1 MNRTVTAQSE
11 LDRSGAILKD
21 LDNMTLCCPD
31 NDTLNTCEVAACQL
45 DHHTVDTTHDDV
57 EAVVHNN
64 ANDNDNDDDH
74 ISITLSTFE
83 EVIGTNYKDLDEEVR
98 RAKQRKKYKVMSA
111 VTVAVL
117 ALIFILIGVYVDT
130 AKKDNNDNSGATT
143 SALAESDNSEPADP
157 LSTPWVDDE
166 DEAAATT
173 QTNLRAPVTNPPTP
187 SPPAPAQVT
196 TLECTDS
203 QSLVIVTFTT
213 DINGVS
219 SK

>member
-11 LDRSGAILKD
+11 LDRSGAILQD
-21 LDNMTLCCPD
+21 LENMTVCCPD
-31 NDTLNTCEVAACQL
+31 NDTLNTCEAAACQL
-45 DHHTVDTTHDDV
+45 DHHTVDTHDDV
-57 EAVVHNN
+57 EEAVVHNN

-130 AKKDNNDNSGATT
+130 AKNNNDNSGATT

-157 LSTPWVDDE
+157 STPWVDDE

-173 QTNLRAPVTNPPTP
+173 QTYLRAPVTNPPTP